1 MDFFRQIDAESEE
14 LERFRCARF
23 LSFLPVRDQPV
34 AFSPASLGNVLRL
47 LTCPLCKEMLSSP
60 VYLKCSH
67 RFCRHCIEKHTR
79 GTMKRSCPLC
89 MTPLLSKRDLKTDD
103 VAIDLVDIL
112 TESFTAE
119 AKFEEPGRASG
130 DLQGNERR
138 KRQRSKP
145 DTIELD
151 S

>member
-1 MDFFRQIDAESEE
+1 MNFFRQIDRECED

-34 AFSPASLGNVLRL
+34 TFSPGSLTNVLKQL
-47 LTCPLCKEMLSSP
+47 SCPICKETMSSP

-67 RFCRHCIEKHTR
+67 RFCRQCIEKHTR

-89 MTPLLSKRDLKTDD
+89 LTPLVLKRDLKTDD

-112 TESFTAE
+112 TESLTV
-119 AKFEEPGRASG
+119 
-130 DLQGNERR
+130 
-138 KRQRSKP
+138 
-145 DTIELD
+145 
-151 S
+151 